1 MLLVEKME
9 ISKIKEMNIS
19 FNTFKTVKIRRSKN
33 DENYTR
39 ALGLFGEMQEFE
51 IKFDTGICEDYWY
64 WELDWSLVG
73 ATDQT
78 ILHMLTHQSIDFEIV
93 ERQVVEEE

>member
-1 MLLVEKME
+1 ME
-9 ISKIKEMNIS
+9 IDKIKEINIS
-19 FNTFKTVKIRRSKN
+19 FDEFKTVKIRRSKH
-33 DENYTR
+33 DHNYQN
-39 ALGLFGEMQEFE
+39 ALKLYDEMQKFD

-78 ILHMLTHQSIDFEIV
+78 IIHMLAHQNIEYELIK
-93 ERQVVEEE
+93 RQVVEEE